1 MPKAQPG
8 SPIIQLVNVSKSY
21 GDQRVLQ
28 EIHLEVGRAETKI
41 ILGGSGAGKSTIV
54 KLVLG
59 LEKPDSGQIIVDGE
73 DIVPLKERELMRVR
87 KKFGMVF
94 QEGALFDS
102 LTVGE
107 NVAYKMREENR
118 FSNGE
123 VAAVVRRMLGF
134 VDLQDTMDKM
144 PAELS
149 GGMRRRVAI
158 ARALV
163 GNPKIM
169 LYDEPTAG
177 LDPTASRTIS
187 ELVIKLRDLEG
198 VTSVFVTHDLNTSFT
213 LASQFAVVRDHGE
226 IEFFGENNTL
236 CLINTRFVMLED
248 GKILFEGTDEELR
261 SLDNEYVR
269 KFLAEELV
277 TWTVKSDLPGHN

>member
-1 MPKAQPG
+1 MIKLAE
-8 SPIIQLVNVSKSY
+8 VTKSY
-21 GDQRVLQ
+21 WDQQVLKGVN
-28 EIHLEVGRAETKI
+28 LEVGRAETKI
-41 ILGGSGAGKSTIV
+41 ILGGSGSGKSTII

-59 LEKPDSGQIIVDGE
+59 LEKPDSGHIFVDGE
-73 DIVPLKERELMRVR
+73 DITPFREHELMHVR
-87 KKFGMVF
+87 RKFGMVF

-107 NVAYKMREENR
+107 NVAYKMREEKL
-118 FSNGE
+118 FSEEE
-123 VAAVVRRMLGF
+123 VDAVVRRMLGF
-134 VDLQDTMDKM
+134 VDLEDAIDKM

-177 LDPTASRTIS
+177 LDPITSRTIS

-198 VTSVFVTHDLNTSFT
+198 VSSVFVTHDLRTAFT
-213 LASQFAVVRDHGE
+213 LASQFAVVRGGGDVEFMGE
-226 IEFFGENNTL
+226 DGKL
-236 CLINTRFVMLED
+236 CLINTRFVMLQD

-261 SLDNEYVR
+261 NFSSSYVQE
-269 KFLAEELV
+269 FLA
-277 TWTVKSDLPGHN
+277 

>member
-1 MPKAQPG
+1 MPVASSI
-8 SPIIQLVNVSKSY
+8 SPVIKLVNVKKSY
-21 GDQRVLQ
+21 WDQPVLDGVS
-28 EIHLEVGRAETKI
+28 LEVGRAETKV
-41 ILGGSGAGKSTIV
+41 ILGGSGSGKSTII

-59 LEKPDSGQIIVDGE
+59 LEKPDSGQIFIDGE
-73 DIVPLKERELMRVR
+73 DITPLREQQLMHVR

-107 NVAYKMREENR
+107 NVAYKMREEKIFND
-118 FSNGE
+118 E
-123 VAAVVRRMLGF
+123 EIEAVVRRMLGF
-134 VDLQDTMDKM
+134 VDLEEAINKM

-177 LDPTASRTIS
+177 LDPITSRTIS

-198 VTSVFVTHDLNTSFT
+198 VSSVFVTHDLKTAFT
-213 LASQFAVVRDHGE
+213 LASQFAVVKGGGE
-226 IEFFGENNTL
+226 VEFLGEDGKF
-236 CLINTRFVMLED
+236 CLINTRFVMLQG

-261 SLDNEYVR
+261 SFEDAYIQE
-269 KFLAEELV
+269 FL
-277 TWTVKSDLPGHN
+277 T